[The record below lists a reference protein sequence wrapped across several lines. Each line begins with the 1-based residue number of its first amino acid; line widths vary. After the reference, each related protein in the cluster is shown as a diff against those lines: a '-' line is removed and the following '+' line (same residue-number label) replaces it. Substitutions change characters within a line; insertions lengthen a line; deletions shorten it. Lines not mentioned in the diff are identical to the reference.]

1 MPADPSHGFQ
11 FQSVLS
17 ACMEKFLQEK
27 HASGYAY
34 RESTRILRH
43 LDNFLVQEGLATC
56 ELPRSTARK
65 WLAKRA
71 HESAQTQ
78 RHRITLVRQF
88 SGFLLRLGYSAY
100 VPDSTLTA
108 AQNRSSFVPRML
120 TDEELRKLFRAVDA
134 LKPTARSPL
143 RHLIMPEVFR
153 LLYGC
158 GFRVSEV
165 LKLRV
170 RDVDLDQGIITV
182 HQGKFRKDR
191 LVPPALPLVNR
202 LQKYAAQFE
211 NRSPDAIFFPGPSGG
226 PFSLYTVYRLF
237 RQLLLQ
243 CGISH
248 GGRGKGPRIHDARHR
263 FACCVLRRWY
273 QEGENLDAKLPL
285 LATYLGHVNLSG
297 TQHYLHLTAELFPE
311 ITARADAAFGDVIP
325 RRVEP

>member
-1 MPADPSHGFQ
+1 
-11 FQSVLS
+11 
-17 ACMEKFLQEK
+17 MEKFLQEK
-27 HASGYAY
+27 RACGYDYHEAA
-34 RESTRILRH
+34 RILRH

-56 ELPRSTARK
+56 ELSASIARK
-65 WLAKRA
+65 WLAKKA

-78 RHRITLVRQF
+78 RQRITLVRQF
-88 SGFLLRLGYSAY
+88 SRFLLRLGYSAY
-100 VPDSTLTA
+100 VPDSTLA
-108 AQNRSSFVPRML
+108 ARDRSSFIPRML
-120 TDEELRKLFRAVDA
+120 SDEELRKFFQAVDA

-170 RDVDLDQGIITV
+170 RDVDLNQGIITV
-182 HQGKFRKDR
+182 RQGKFRKDR

-202 LQKYAAQFE
+202 LRKYAAHFE
-211 NRSPDAIFFPGPSGG
+211 KRPADAIFFPRPNGG
-226 PFSLYTVYRLF
+226 PFSLYTVYKLF

-248 GGRGKGPRIHDARHR
+248 GGRGKGPRIHDARHL
-263 FACCVLRRWY
+263 FAVRALRRWY
-273 QEGENLDAKLPL
+273 QDGADLDAKLPL

-311 ITARADAAFGDVIP
+311 ITARADAAFGEVIP
-325 RRVEP
+325 RRIEA